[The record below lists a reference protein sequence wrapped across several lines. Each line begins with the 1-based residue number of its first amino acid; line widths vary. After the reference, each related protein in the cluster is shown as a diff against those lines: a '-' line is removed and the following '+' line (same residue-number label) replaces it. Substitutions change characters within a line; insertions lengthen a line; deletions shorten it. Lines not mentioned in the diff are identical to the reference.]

1 MALLKQIAKLGCM
14 LFICSTSYLQAQDV
28 TPKWTPEEEKE
39 LFGYCDK
46 PDLIKQLKFSPEM
59 ADKVGEIDFW
69 ARVQQISITANT
81 NEVYATF
88 GELDKEV
95 IKRYKAIKLSDDQ
108 LKGLLDFNKDRI
120 KNSKSCAIITL
131 TPNHIFDTLTQPKA
145 IQLYKTKIR
154 KPLIDKTAINGR
166 QADMLFEI
174 ELWKQREALTIA
186 LLPHSDFNRI
196 RKTVAMYE
204 ERARRFRVVGLAGD
218 QLEMA
223 VEFFEQHPL

>member
-1 MALLKQIAKLGCM
+1 MPLMKQIAKCGV
-14 LFICSTSYLQAQDV
+14 LFFVYTISHLQAQEI
-28 TPKWTPEEEKE
+28 TPKWTPEEKKE

-69 ARVQQISITANT
+69 ATVQQISITANT

-95 IKRYKAIKLSDDQ
+95 IKKYKAIKLSDDQ
-108 LKGLLDFNKDRI
+108 LKALLDFKQDRM
-120 KNSKSCAIITL
+120 KNTKSCAIITL

-174 ELWKQREALTIA
+174 EIWKQKEALTIA
-186 LLPHSDFNRI
+186 LLPLSDFNRI

-204 ERARRFRVVGLAGD
+204 ERARRFRVVGLAGE
-218 QLEMA
+218 QLEGA
-223 VEFFEQHPL
+223 IEYFDQHPL

>member
-1 MALLKQIAKLGCM
+1 MQLMKQVVLCGV
-14 LFICSTSYLQAQDV
+14 LFLVNATTNLQAQDIH
-28 TPKWTPEEEKE
+28 PKWTPEEEKE
-39 LFGYCDK
+39 LFVFCDK
-46 PDLIKQLKFSPEM
+46 PDLIKQLKFAPEM
-59 ADKVGEIDFW
+59 ADKVGDIDFW
-69 ARVQQISITANT
+69 ERVQQLSITANL

-88 GELDKEV
+88 GELEKEV
-95 IKRYKAIKLSDDQ
+95 IKKYKAIKLSDDQ
-108 LKGLLDFNKDRI
+108 LKALLDFKQDRR
-120 KNSKSCAIITL
+120 KNTKSCAIITL

-154 KPLIDKTAINGR
+154 KSLIEKTAINGR